1 MPSSSKFRTPEAK
14 VYSISRVLWCLEVKC
29 TVSCNKKQHCYWHL
43 HPFVHRPKVALCLV
57 FWDYLTQA
65 HKLGNSLILLCMCK
79 EYYISFVIETSGKC
93 KLRFRSDCMNS
104 SVYPNALKFQA
115 LLMKQKKETCKI
127 VPSRG
132 KAFVPDLN
140 STRMWLW
147 AKKSSKSAQKPGSSL
162 TWPQGSGC
170 TAICTVFQSTFGHAK
185 AQAAYRLTRKHEQCH
200 FTQRGRQ
207 ER

>member
-14 VYSISRVLWCLEVKC
+14 AYSFFRALQCLGVKC

-43 HPFVHRPKVALCLV
+43 HPFVHRSKVALCLV

-115 LLMKQKKETCKI
+115 LLMKQKK
-127 VPSRG
+127 G
-132 KAFVPDLN
+132 DMQN
-140 STRMWLW
+140 STFKR
-147 AKKSSKSAQKPGSSL
+147 KSSCSRHKYHKDCGCGQRNPVNRHKNQAPHSHGLKEVDVQQFAQCSKAPLDMQKP
-162 TWPQGSGC
+162 
-170 TAICTVFQSTFGHAK
+170 
-185 AQAAYRLTRKHEQCH
+185 RLPT
-200 FTQRGRQ
+200 G
-207 ER
+207 